1 MKKIFLLFFI
11 SALSINLFS
20 QEALK
25 STEEEYY
32 DFLALDGITERPTL
46 GYRTLSDSVWNINPE
61 KSHIWE
67 NNNLGNT
74 FILWNSENQGTNWF
88 SKGFFHGI
96 KLKVFGPEWFNSY
109 NTEVPYGQYDGA
121 LWQGKGYNSS
131 FSTGIHLESY
141 GFELTFKPQFSF
153 SQNLAYDFLPGVFGN
168 ENSYFWGY
176 GIDLVQRFGNKSFTN
191 FDLGDTEIR
200 YTFHTFTVGFGFQS
214 PWLGPSY
221 INPMLGSNNAPTY
234 PKFDIGFRKTKLV
247 IPGLN
252 WYIGDFE
259 ARIWIGQLT
268 ESDFFDNNDTI
279 DKTLLN
285 GFNIS
290 FTPSF
295 WKNFTIGATKVCL
308 TKWGNNF
315 WKYINPFYDDNDIN
329 GIGEDQKA
337 SIYAVVLF
345 PSVGFEIYGE
355 IGIDDYA
362 WDKFSAMKHTMIYS
376 VGAKKSFNISD
387 KCKALL
393 IFEWNDFEMSQ
404 DFQLQWNYMGYYG
417 HHQVKEG
424 YTQKGQ
430 MLAGAYSYFG
440 DSQLLKFQL
449 LFPKSSHSI
458 FVHRFCPDMN
468 YIYNMAVGSGVTEDI
483 RDNKHSRYRT
493 FFTIGIQNN
502 IFITDS
508 ILINFEYDFVYG
520 RHFLFKDNSDI
531 VNNRFSL
538 NIKYNL

>member
-1 MKKIFLLFFI
+1 MKKNLLLLFFI
-11 SALSINLFS
+11 FLVNFLFS
-20 QEALK
+20 QESLK

-176 GIDLVQRFGNKSFTN
+176 GIDLVQRFGDKSFTN

-259 ARIWIGQLT
+259 ARMWIGQLT

-315 WKYINPFYDDNDIN
+315 WKYINPFYSSNDVN

-362 WDKFSAMKHTMIYS
+362 SDPLTAMKHTMIYT

-393 IFEWNDFEMSQ
+393 LFEWNDFEMSQ

-449 LFPKSSHSI
+449 FFPKSSHSI
-458 FVHRFCPDMN
+458 FVHRFCPDIN
-468 YIYNMAVGSGVTEDI
+468 FAFNKVIGNVASIETQENIYAI
-483 RDNKHSRYRT
+483 YRT
-493 FFTIGIQNN
+493 YLTIGINQNFY
-502 IFITDS
+502 ICDS
-508 ILINFEYDFVYG
+508 LLIGLEYDFSYA
-520 RHFLFKDNSDI
+520 RYFFNEKNSDI
-531 VNNRFSL
+531 INNKF
-538 NIKYNL
+538 NITFKYQL

>member
-1 MKKIFLLFFI
+1 MKKIILSLLFTCF
-11 SALSINLFS
+11 SITAFS
-20 QEALK
+20 QESLK
-25 STEEEYY
+25 SIEEEYY
-32 DFLALDGITERPTL
+32 NFLSLDGITERPTL
-46 GYRTLSDSVWNINPE
+46 GYRTLSDSVWNIKDE
-61 KSHIWE
+61 KNHIWE
-67 NNNLGNT
+67 NNNLGNN
-74 FILWNSENQGTNWF
+74 FILYESNNQGQNWF
-88 SKGFFHGI
+88 TKGFFHGI

-191 FDLGDTEIR
+191 FDLGDSEIR

-214 PWLGPSY
+214 PWLGLSY

-268 ESDFFDNNDTI
+268 ESDYFDNNDVI
-279 DKTLLN
+279 DKHLIN

-295 WKNFTIGATKVCL
+295 WKDFTIGATKVCL

-315 WKYINPFYDDNDIN
+315 WQYINPFYSSNDVY

-337 SIYAVVLF
+337 SIYATVLF

-355 IGIDDYA
+355 IGIDDYTV
-362 WDKFSAMKHTMIYS
+362 DPISAMKHTMIYT
-376 VGAKKSFNISD
+376 VGAKKSFNISE

-393 IFEWNDFEMSQ
+393 LFEWNDFEMSQ

-449 LFPKSSHSI
+449 FFPKSSSSI
-458 FVHRFCPDMN
+458 FIHRNCPDIN
-468 YIYNMAVGSGVTEDI
+468 FAFNSVINNPASKDTQENIFGLYKTYLTLGIIYNVI
-483 RDNKHSRYRT
+483 
-493 FFTIGIQNN
+493 
-502 IFITDS
+502 
-508 ILINFEYDFVYG
+508 ILKNLLIEIEYDFTYIK
-520 RHFLFKDNSDI
+520 FNLNKY
-531 VNNRFSL
+531 NNDQINNKFYFY
-538 NIKYNL
+538 IKYQI

>member
-67 NNNLGNT
+67 NNNLGKQNV
-74 FILWNSENQGTNWF
+74 LWESENQGKNWF
-88 SKGFFHGI
+88 TRGFFHGF

-109 NTEVPYGQYDGA
+109 NTTAPYGQNDGA
-121 LWQGKGYNSS
+121 LWQGKGYNTS
-131 FSTGIHLESY
+131 FSTGLKVESF
-141 GFELTFKPQFSF
+141 GFELTVKPQVSF
-153 SQNLAYDFLPGVFGN
+153 SQNLAYNFLPGVFGN

-200 YTFHTFTVGFGFQS
+200 YTFYTFTLGFGFQS

-234 PKFDIGFRKTKLV
+234 PKFDIGFRKTKLF

-252 WYIGDFE
+252 WYLGDFE
-259 ARIWIGQLT
+259 SRIWIGQLT
-268 ESDFFDNNDTI
+268 ESNFFDNNNVI
-279 DKTLLN
+279 DKNLIF
-285 GFNIS
+285 GFNFS
-290 FTPSF
+290 YTPSF
-295 WKNFTIGATKVCL
+295 WHNFTIGVTKICT

-315 WKYINPFYDDNDIN
+315 FKYLNPFYSSNDVH

-337 SIYAVVLF
+337 SVYAVVLF
-345 PSVGFEIYGE
+345 PSVGFELYGE
-355 IGIDDYA
+355 IGTDDYIS
-362 WDKFSAMKHTMIYS
+362 DNLSSLKHTMIYT
-376 VGAKKSFNISD
+376 VGAKKTFNISD
-387 KCKALL
+387 KCKTLVL
-393 IFEWNDFEMSQ
+393 FEWNDFEMSQ

-430 MLAGAYSYFG
+430 ILAGAYSYFG
-440 DSQLLKFQL
+440 DSQLLKIEL
-449 LFPKSSHSI
+449 LFPKSSHSL
-458 FVHRFCPDMN
+458 FLHRFCPDMN
-468 YIYNMAVGSGVTEDI
+468 YVYNKAVNDTAAAGNLEHLHTL
-483 RDNKHSRYRT
+483 YRT
-493 FFTIGIQNN
+493 YFTIGLENTV
-502 IFITDS
+502 FISDS
-508 ILINFEYDFVYG
+508 FFINLEYNFTQI
-520 RHFLFKDNSDI
+520 RHFFYKKDSSSINHKFVI
-531 VNNRFSL
+531 EL
-538 NIKYNL
+538 KYVL